1 MASWFFLGLCGL
13 VFALGAVLVG
23 RAACRR
29 LRQSGPPLTDLLLLV
44 ALVPVALFSVHPYLG
59 DRLVGAGD
67 SYHYALQAADAVT
80 QMRHGVMPV
89 FVGQSDYAFNGNIHT
104 LRTAPYFTHLAG
116 LLDLLTARRLSFVTL
131 QNLTVTLTAVLAAW
145 GAYAACLLVSD
156 GRRIAAGLLAAIYV
170 LSPAIMGP
178 LALHDMFATYM
189 AAPWLILC
197 WAGLAGIWRHENEV
211 AAQLLAAGAL
221 GICWY
226 AHSPLA
232 AWLTLVWGIVQTVR
246 LLLAGGG
253 PGQWHRQIVAGLL
266 LAGLVAYIFTSVGT
280 LGVGSHSA
288 VNHPVFSWESLR
300 QFLRSEFIPF
310 NSFLVLPSIQLGWTL
325 WGLLLGGGTLALFRR
340 RRDGRMLT
348 GLLVAL
354 LPFLVPLPWLSNV
367 MWHGLPDQ
375 LVTLTNWPVQRL
387 CPLLGSGIVI
397 AFAAA
402 LRGNENGVLRPG
414 RWLEGLLAIALLW
427 SAAETAAIHRRPD
440 VARLPPATQAV
451 LLAPENLRLTR
462 YSYAFFE
469 RPPAYFTHGWAS
481 PEFESRLLDAELDVA
496 QDNAGAVL
504 ASAGPATGSVTIE
517 REVNLSLPGPAEHL
531 LIFAFAHPERS
542 GEVTIRGGGLERNY
556 TLPRSGEELAFGS
569 EPGCGKTIPIRLV
582 RPGQQTITVSA
593 SVPGVSLR
601 IVPVSRDLLPV
612 RLSGLT
618 PYTAEV
624 RARTPS
630 FLETPKIYYAGYR
643 ATVSGR
649 PAPVRRSPNGLVMIP
664 VPAGESRVALTY
676 PGPLGLQASWFLSL
690 ACFAVWPWSLVWS
703 ARAPVGADLSWP
715 WIRQNNLGTGL
726 VRGWRRGRRAFFV
739 ATLAGLLVAAGATTY
754 QLWLLQRAYGS
765 LRLVVELPKRPV
777 SHAEPLLT
785 LGRTGAA
792 DCVYVIYE
800 DSRHIRI
807 GLDHWAYGG
816 PLSDPIPVSFA
827 QPQTIEI
834 TLGGLYPASGWM
846 RRPGPA
852 TGPEGTGPI
861 RISFNGRLVLT
872 QEGRFYSAAPAE
884 VAIGRN
890 PVGSSVASEQFSGRI
905 LRSERF
911 IPVSP

>member
-1 MASWFFLGLCGL
+1 MASWIFLGLCGL
-13 VFALGAVLVG
+13 AFALGLGRVG
-23 RAACRR
+23 WGAFRSSH
-29 LRQSGPPLTDLLLLV
+29 QSGHQLTDLLLLTG
-44 ALVPVALFSVHPYLG
+44 LVPVALFSVHPYLG
-59 DRLVGAGD
+59 NHLVGAGD

-80 QMRHGVMPV
+80 QVRHGVMPV
-89 FVGQSDYAFNGNIHT
+89 FVGQSDYAFNGHIHT

-116 LLDLLTARRLSFVTL
+116 LLDLLTGRRLSFVTL

-145 GAYAACLLVSD
+145 AAYAACLLVSG

-197 WAGLAGIWRHENEV
+197 WAGLAGIWRHENERS
-211 AAQLLAAGAL
+211 AQFLAAGAL

-226 AHSPLA
+226 AHSPIA
-232 AWLTLVWGIVQTVR
+232 AWLTLVWGVGQVVR
-246 LLLAGGG
+246 LLLAGGE
-253 PGQWHRQIVAGLL
+253 PGQWRRQAGAGLL
-266 LAGLVAYIFTSVGT
+266 LAGLVAYIFTSVGA
-280 LGVGSHSA
+280 LGEGPHSA

-300 QFLRSEFIPF
+300 QFLRSEFTPF
-310 NSFLVLPSIQLGWTL
+310 NSFPAQPSIQLGWTL
-325 WGLLLGGGTLALFRR
+325 WGLLLGGGTLALFHR
-340 RRDGRMLT
+340 RRDGLMLT

-354 LPFLVPLPWLSNV
+354 LPFLVPLPWLSEV
-367 MWHGLPDQ
+367 MWRGLPDQ

-402 LRGNENGVLRPG
+402 LRGNENGPHRPG
-414 RWLEGLLAIALLW
+414 RWIEGLLALALLW
-427 SAAETAAIHRRPD
+427 SAAEAAAIHRRPD
-440 VARLPPATQAV
+440 VARLAPATHEV

-469 RPPAYFTHGWAS
+469 RPPAYFTHGWTS

-504 ASAGPATGSVTIE
+504 ASAEPASGAVPIG
-517 REVNLSLPGPAEHL
+517 REVTLSLPGSAEHL
-531 LIFAFAHPERS
+531 LVFTFADPERP

-582 RPGQQTITVSA
+582 RPDPATITVSA

-601 IVPVSRDLLPV
+601 TVPVSRDLLPV
-612 RLSGLT
+612 RLSGQT

-624 RARTPS
+624 RALAPG
-630 FLETPKIYYAGYR
+630 FLETPRVHFAGYR

-649 PAPVRRSPNGLVMIP
+649 PAPVRRSPNGLVMVP
-664 VPAGESRVALTY
+664 VPAGESQVVLTY
-676 PGPLGLQASWFLSL
+676 PGPPALHAAWFVSL
-690 ACFAVWPWSLVWS
+690 ACFAVWPWLLARSS
-703 ARAPVGADLSWP
+703 ASPASADLSWA
-715 WIRQNNLGTGL
+715 WIRKNNLGAGL
-726 VRGWRRGRRAFFV
+726 ARLWRQRRRTCFIA
-739 ATLAGLLVAAGATTY
+739 LLVALLTAGTAAGCHF
-754 QLWLLQRAYGS
+754 WRMHHAYGS

-792 DCVYVIYE
+792 DCIYVVYE

-827 QPQTIEI
+827 RPQTIEI
-834 TLGGLYPASGWM
+834 TIGGLYPTSAWR
-846 RRPGPA
+846 RRPGMA
-852 TGPEGTGPI
+852 TGPEGTGPM

-872 QEGRFYSAAPAE
+872 QEARFYSAAPDE
-884 VAIGRN
+884 VALGRN
-890 PVGSSVASEQFSGRI
+890 PVASSVAGERFSGRI
-905 LRSERF
+905 LHSERF
-911 IPVSP
+911 IPSP